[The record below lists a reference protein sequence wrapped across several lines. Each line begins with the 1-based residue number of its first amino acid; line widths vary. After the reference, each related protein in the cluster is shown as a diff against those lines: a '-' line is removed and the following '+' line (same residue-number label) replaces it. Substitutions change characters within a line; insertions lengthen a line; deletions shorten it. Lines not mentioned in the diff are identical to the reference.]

1 MDNEEEYLPLVQ
13 YTLENFDIQ
22 EDLDKWDNIQNKIRE
37 THNNRRGKLD
47 EMGSTLRSLSRQLEL
62 AKASMQEA
70 QSKADTANISQELKN
85 LDKEKFLL
93 AKSINEIEQQNASS
107 LTLID
112 QLTLELQRLENEDS
126 SQALTQDIDDAEI
139 LKLKVYRSLGIEL
152 ETASQSQ
159 VPTRALIQSSNGKI
173 QIFNLDKNYSPS
185 FVSNYLWERL

>member
-22 EDLDKWDNIQNKIRE
+22 EDLDKWDTIQSKIRD
-37 THNNRRGKLD
+37 THLSRRGKLD
-47 EMGSTLRSLSRQLEL
+47 EMGTTLRSLSRQLEL

-70 QSKADTANISQELKN
+70 QSKADAANISQELKS

-93 AKSINEIEQQNASS
+93 AKSINEMEQQNASS

-112 QLTLELQRLENEDS
+112 QLTLELQRLENEDT
-126 SQALTQDIDDAEI
+126 SQALAEDIDDAEI

-152 ETASQSQ
+152 EAASQSQ
-159 VPTRALIQSSNGKI
+159 VPTRAVIQSSNGKI

>member
-1 MDNEEEYLPLVQ
+1 MQ

-22 EDLDKWDNIQNKIRE
+22 EDLDKWDTIQSKIRD
-37 THNNRRGKLD
+37 THLSRRGKLD
-47 EMGSTLRSLSRQLEL
+47 EMGTTLRSLSRQLEL

-70 QSKADTANISQELKN
+70 QSKADAANISQELKS

-93 AKSINEIEQQNASS
+93 AKSINEMEQQNASS

-112 QLTLELQRLENEDS
+112 QLTLELQRLENEDT
-126 SQALTQDIDDAEI
+126 SQALAEDIDDAEI

-152 ETASQSQ
+152 EAASQSQ
-159 VPTRALIQSSNGKI
+159 VPTRAVIQSSNGKI